1 MPGERGCWPVLAAV
15 FKTAGRGDE
24 LRRWVRLPRTLGVYT
39 LTNKIVLRV
48 DLKIYTVGSTFYFH
62 QRRFVHE

>member
-1 MPGERGCWPVLAAV
+1 MLGERGCWPVLAAV

-24 LRRWVRLPRTLGVYT
+24 LRRWVRLPRTLGYA

-48 DLKIYTVGSTFYFH
+48 DLKIYTAGSTFHFH
-62 QRRFVHE
+62 QHGFVHQ